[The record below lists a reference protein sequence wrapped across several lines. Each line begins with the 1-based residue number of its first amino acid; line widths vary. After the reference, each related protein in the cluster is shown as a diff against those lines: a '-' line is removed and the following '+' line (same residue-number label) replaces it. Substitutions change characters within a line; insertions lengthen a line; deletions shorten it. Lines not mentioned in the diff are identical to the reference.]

1 MPNTTKFEFE
11 KLNEEPLSNN
21 SKQEFQQCNF
31 RSLKN
36 INDEKSIYCLYGTN
50 TLEKVQA
57 DTAYEAVSKAK
68 LKDIKMICRSNA
80 LGVKSVFV
88 SEELS
93 QDKTKIS

>member
-1 MPNTTKFEFE
+1 MANTTKFEFE
-11 KLNEEPLSNN
+11 KLNEESLSNN

-36 INDEKSIYCLYGTN
+36 INEEGMYFLYGANIT
-50 TLEKVQA
+50 EKVQA

-68 LKDIKMICRSNA
+68 LKDIKMICSGNA